1 MKIFKFFFCVLLSSQ
16 VFGQTIVDLS
26 PGAATIGTTTTVIIR
41 GINSNFKNGQTVAD
55 FGEGILVQNPINV
68 QTPTMA
74 AAVITVLQTAAPG
87 FRNVT
92 VTTGSEVI
100 TKPNGF
106 EVFTISGNF
115 KALLE
120 IVPYETY
127 NAADFDVT
135 NISSLPILFFVN
147 LINDNQSREVN
158 IEVSLSTQNYGK
170 VATLSVKKNLQPNQQ
185 ERISNRNFEKITIS
199 GSQGSGGYA
208 FADEVRRLGQFPPDN
223 YEVELVVK
231 DKDGSVI
238 STDKGNSVVSN
249 PFFNPE
255 LIAPGNE
262 FWMNPAI
269 IYTEF
274 PLFQWFGQN
283 ERYDFVLY
291 KVLPGQ
297 TAEEVVRNI
306 HVFKQEN
313 ITGNSFQYPAYAE
326 QLIDGQVY
334 AWQITGKVITSRGVI
349 QLPSQVFRFIY
360 QKPADQTGRGRRV
373 ARIEVV
379 PSQAQIPAGSQ
390 FQFAVNMFDQDN
402 LPIGN
407 RQPQWRVV
415 PANMGTININGVFTA
430 GINNGTAAVIAM
442 DSGLQDFATVT
453 ITGGAVSGGGGRIP
467 DWKVELLMKQLFG
480 IQNR

>member
-1 MKIFKFFFCVLLSSQ
+1 MKFFKIFLFSTISVISS
-16 VFGQTIVDLS
+16 GQILVDLS
-26 PGAATIGTTTTVIIR
+26 PGAATAGTTTTVIIR
-41 GINSNFKNGQTVAD
+41 GLNTNFRSGQTFAD

-68 QTPTMA
+68 QTATTA
-74 AAVITVLQTAAPG
+74 AAVITVLPTATPG
-87 FRNVT
+87 FRT
-92 VTTGSEVI
+92 VVLTTGTEVA

-106 EVFTISGNF
+106 EVFTSAGHF
-115 KALLE
+115 RALLE

-127 NAADFDVT
+127 SAADFDVT

-147 LINDNQSREVN
+147 LINDDQNREIDV
-158 IEVSLSTQNYGK
+158 EVSLSAQKFGK
-170 VATLSVKKNLQPNQQ
+170 VAALSVKKNLASNQQ
-185 ERISNRNFEKITIS
+185 VRINNRNFDKITIS

-223 YEVELVVK
+223 YEVELIVK
-231 DKDGSVI
+231 DKNGNVI
-238 STDKGNSVVSN
+238 ATDRGNSVVTN

-262 FWMNPAI
+262 FHLNPSI

-291 KVLPGQ
+291 KVMPGQ

-313 ITGNSFQYPAYAE
+313 ITGNSFQYPPYAE
-326 QLIDGQVY
+326 QLIDGQLY
-334 AWQITGKVITSRGVI
+334 AWQVTGRVVTSRGEVR
-349 QLPSQVFRFIY
+349 LPSQVFRFIY
-360 QKPADQTGRGRRV
+360 QKPADNTGRGRRV
-373 ARIEVV
+373 ARIEVI
-379 PSQAQIPAGSQ
+379 PPLAQVAAGTQ
-390 FQFAVNMFDQDN
+390 FQFTVNMYDQDN
-402 LPIGN
+402 MPIGN

-415 PANMGTININGVFTA
+415 PANMGTINANGVFTA
-430 GINNGTAAVIAM
+430 GINNGTAAVIAL

-467 DWKVELLMKQLFG
+467 DWKVELLLKQLFG
-480 IQNR
+480 IQNK